1 MIREYWIVLGIIILA
16 LLYVLFNFIRVK
28 KMDEGTDEM
37 KEMAGIIRSGA
48 SMFLKTEFKTVTIVV
63 LVLAL
68 VFPFLLSRSAV
79 LPSSWAPA

>member
-48 SMFLKTEFKTVTIVV
+48 SMFLKTD
-63 LVLAL
+63 
-68 VFPFLLSRSAV
+68 SR
-79 LPSSWAPA
+79 P

>member
-48 SMFLKTEFKTVTIVV
+48 SMCAPPIRRGPPVPSER
-63 LVLAL
+63 
-68 VFPFLLSRSAV
+68 PSR
-79 LPSSWAPA
+79 